1 LAPPA
6 QQQHHDQRA
15 AEHHGQRQVV
25 GRAPDPVPREHGGLL
40 RPRALV
46 GLRGAGWSHDGLWYV
61 RKVSHDLSR
70 GSYRQSFTLARE
82 GYGSTLPAVVV

>member
-1 LAPPA
+1 M
-6 QQQHHDQRA
+6 
-15 AEHHGQRQVV
+15 
-25 GRAPDPVPREHGGLL
+25 PREHGGLL